1 MAVSSNAAVATAP
14 IAIQTDFTAS
24 GFLITPPLIDDS
36 ECAAIAEAIDDLAS
50 DSAGSRNLLDVAWAR
65 SLAIRLK
72 TMCVLQPMLPDA
84 AVAIQCT
91 YFDKSPDRNWRVAW
105 HQDLSAPIQRPE
117 TSIAW
122 RYAEKEG
129 VIYVQPPA
137 EVLRQLLAVR
147 VHLDPSTATNG
158 SLRVI
163 PGSHRHGRIA
173 AADTAKYVSTS
184 EAVLCTVPCGGALV
198 LRPLLLHASSKSLDA
213 TPRRVL
219 HFVFAPGAPPTGLRW
234 HRAV

>member
-1 MAVSSNAAVATAP
+1 MAVRADVGVAAEPIEIRADFAT
-14 IAIQTDFTAS
+14 S
-24 GFLITPPLIDDS
+24 GFLITPLLIDDS
-36 ECAAIAEAIDDLAS
+36 ECAAIVEAIDDLAS
-50 DSAGSRNLLDVAWAR
+50 DRAGRRNLLDVAWAR

-122 RYAEKEG
+122 RCAEKEG
-129 VIYVQPPA
+129 VTYVQPPA
-137 EVLRQLLAVR
+137 DVLRQLLAVR

-173 AADTAKYVSTS
+173 AADTAKYVGTS
-184 EAVLCTVPCGGALV
+184 EAVLCTVPRGGALV

-219 HFVFAPGAPPTGLRW
+219 HFVFTPGAPPTGLRW